1 MEQEKFELQKKHT
14 DNIQEL
20 LEDTNQRLA
29 KMEAEY
35 VTQARATVSAHSTVQ
50 TDLDDVHFASPP
62 SHFLSRPPFLS
73 SHLVIVTR
81 VAETWLEQRAHCVL
95 VNKQRHQ

>member
-50 TDLDDVHFASPP
+50 TDLDDVHFAPPPVTFSLSAAFPLFSPCYRY
-62 SHFLSRPPFLS
+62 SCGRN
-73 SHLVIVTR
+73 
-81 VAETWLEQRAHCVL
+81 VAGTKSTLCFGE
-95 VNKQRHQ
+95 

>member
-1 MEQEKFELQKKHT
+1 MVAQLEQEKFDLQKKHT

-35 VTQARATVSAHSTVQ
+35 GTQARATVSDFAPTAPSTRFQ
-50 TDLDDVHFASPP
+50 
-62 SHFLSRPPFLS
+62 
-73 SHLVIVTR
+73 
-81 VAETWLEQRAHCVL
+81 
-95 VNKQRHQ
+95 

>member
-50 TDLDDVHFASPP
+50 TDLDDVHFAFFFPP
-62 SHFLSRPPFLS
+62 STFSLSAAFPLFSPCYRHS
-73 SHLVIVTR
+73 CGR
-81 VAETWLEQRAHCVL
+81 NVARTKSTLCFGE
-95 VNKQRHQ
+95 

>member
-35 VTQARATVSAHSTVQ
+35 SGQTQATVSVFTHTST
-50 TDLDDVHFASPP
+50 LLNGNMLCF
-62 SHFLSRPPFLS
+62 
-73 SHLVIVTR
+73 
-81 VAETWLEQRAHCVL
+81 
-95 VNKQRHQ
+95 